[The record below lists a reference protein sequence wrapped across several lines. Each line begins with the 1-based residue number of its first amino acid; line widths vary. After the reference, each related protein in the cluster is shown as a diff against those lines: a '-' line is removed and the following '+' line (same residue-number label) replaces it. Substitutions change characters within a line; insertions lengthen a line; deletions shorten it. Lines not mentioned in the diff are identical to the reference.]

1 MFIIKDWRSS
11 SWSLVHFI
19 ISSSPADLYNMYW
32 AILWMEGKTR
42 WSLAFVHP
50 TKSKQFIADLLW
62 TPNTNPWSE
71 KYLDQL
77 QDPMVLLNPPE
88 VPTSL
93 PMSCHLVEDH
103 QTTTTTTMSICRG
116 QTTQVVGGKSDSLN
130 NNSTGSS
137 SSGVSSQ
144 SSSSSS
150 SGLDTDSNLFSCL
163 FTIKG

>member
-1 MFIIKDWRSS
+1 MVSS
-11 SWSLVHFI
+11 SFLLFTRPLLICI
-19 ISSSPADLYNMYW
+19 I
-32 AILWMEGKTR
+32 WMEGKTR
-42 WSLAFVHP
+42 WSLLFVHP

-93 PMSCHLVEDH
+93 PMSCHMVEDH
-103 QTTTTTTMSICRG
+103 QTATTTTTMSICRG
-116 QTTQVVGGKSDSLN
+116 QTAQVGGKNDSLN
-130 NNSTGSS
+130 NNSTGS

-150 SGLDTDSNLFSCL
+150 SGLATDSNLFYCL
-163 FTIKG
+163 FAIKG